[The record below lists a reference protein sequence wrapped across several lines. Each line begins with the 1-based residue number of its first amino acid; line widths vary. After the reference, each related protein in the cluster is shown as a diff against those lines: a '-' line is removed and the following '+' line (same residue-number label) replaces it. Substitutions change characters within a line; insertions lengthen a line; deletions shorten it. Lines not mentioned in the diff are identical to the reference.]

1 MYFTQFQNNV
11 VPSVLRLTLKRAY
24 SALLSM
30 GNLKKNFYPHQCTFV
45 KSLRLLI
52 FLTPGCFLV
61 TPQLSDDTESQFGI
75 SDLSFVCVVKIKTFL
90 CFRLV

>member
-1 MYFTQFQNNV
+1 MYFTQFRNNV
-11 VPSVLRLTLKRAY
+11 VTSVLRLTLKRAY

-30 GNLKKNFYPHQCTFV
+30 GNLKKNFYPH
-45 KSLRLLI
+45 LREI
-52 FLTPGCFLV
+52 IETSQFSYAGMFLSV

-75 SDLSFVCVVKIKTFL
+75 SDLSFVCAVIVKTFS